1 MVIDAT
7 EQFHPFGS
15 GPVIGAVVDDQN
27 GLSVVIGQGIE
38 NGKQTN
44 TYTKEQLPPVKAGTS
59 EYLVGC
65 VLTKCVISLMTMPRK
80 KFFPVNG
87 SEKMASVKE
96 RTLCHA
102 VCESRIGAGAYR
114 SEIC

>member
-15 GPVIGAVVDDQN
+15 GAVIGAVVDDQN

-44 TYTKEQLPPVKAGTS
+44 THTKEQLPPVKAGTS

-65 VLTKCVISLMTMPRK
+65 VLTKCVILTDD
-80 KFFPVNG
+80 N
-87 SEKMASVKE
+87 AAKE
-96 RTLCHA
+96 VLP
-102 VCESRIGAGAYR
+102 GKWQ
-114 SEIC
+114 